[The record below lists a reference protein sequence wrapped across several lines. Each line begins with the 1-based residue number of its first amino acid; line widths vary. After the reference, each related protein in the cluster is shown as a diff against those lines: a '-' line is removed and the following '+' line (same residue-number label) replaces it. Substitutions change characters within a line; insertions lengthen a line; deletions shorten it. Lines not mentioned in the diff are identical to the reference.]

1 MTDLVRTLAL
11 TLLLTSFFAVESRS
25 LKRSI
30 GAYVIQALVMVSVIA
45 IFATRHPGLW
55 PWAATALVTKVGLV
69 SWMLFRAA
77 RHGDDRE
84 VAPFVGALVSA
95 VLIAGI
101 ALVGYR
107 LVHTHVWLFAPT
119 PLAELEPYRTNVA
132 VALTLLFVGGYAVLT
147 RRDAIKVVIGVCM
160 IENGAHLSLVSLANE
175 MRETVLIG
183 IVTDVVLAVLLL
195 LYVIHGIEQQ
205 LGSRDTARLRS
216 LRW

>member
-30 GAYVIQALVMVSVIA
+30 AAYVLQALVMVSVIA
-45 IFATRHPGLW
+45 LFATRHPGLW

-95 VLIAGI
+95 VLIAAI

-119 PLAELEPYRTNVA
+119 PLAEQEPYRTNVA

-195 LYVIHGIEQQ
+195 LYLIHGIEQQ
-205 LGSRDTARLRS
+205 LGSRDTARLRA